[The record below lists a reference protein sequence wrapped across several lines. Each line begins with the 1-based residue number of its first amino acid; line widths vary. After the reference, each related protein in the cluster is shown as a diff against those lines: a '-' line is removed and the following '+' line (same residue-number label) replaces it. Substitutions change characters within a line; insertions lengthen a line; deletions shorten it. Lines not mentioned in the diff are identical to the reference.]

1 MLRNSETAYG
11 LFAIVFHW
19 TIAALFAGQLI
30 LGYSMTRTK
39 SMALQFELI
48 QWHKSFGFV
57 VLALAALRLGWRL
70 ANPRPRA
77 LPSMPRW
84 ERIAARG
91 AHLLLLAATVAVP
104 LAGWA
109 LVSTST
115 LAIPTLAF
123 NCWLIPH
130 LPLTPSPGAEGFWRE
145 THELLAYAA
154 AVLIAIHAAAAL
166 RHHFLIRDTVL
177 LRMLG
182 TGYQP
187 DSTGEPR

>member
-1 MLRNSETAYG
+1 MLRNTKTAYG
-11 LFAIVFHW
+11 LVAVVFHW

-57 VLALAALRLGWRL
+57 VLGLAMLRLAWRF

-77 LPSMPRW
+77 LPSMPSW
-84 ERIAARG
+84 ERAAARA
-91 AHLLLLAATVAVP
+91 AHILLATATIVVP

-115 LAIPTLAF
+115 LAIPTLVF
-123 NCWLIPH
+123 NRWLIPH
-130 LPLTPSPGAEGFWRE
+130 LPMTASPETEGFWGE
-145 THELLAYAA
+145 THELLAYSA
-154 AVLIAIHAAAAL
+154 AVLVAAHAAAAL
-166 RHHFLIRDTVL
+166 RHHFLLRDTVL

-182 TGYQP
+182 ARRRS
-187 DSTGEPR
+187 DSYGEPR